1 MDITYKFLD
10 NPKEINLSTEGFSV
24 LYGDNG
30 VGKTRILKTLS
41 SIASLKKIGSSV
53 LELFEKNNLE
63 YIKIN
68 NESILTILDAESRE
82 NKLDENLYDNFINDH
97 FDAFKDL
104 GMVFSEIINQN
115 RFVPFFPI
123 TRFVGYN
130 RRIERILV
138 RESRRNLYNEISML
152 IDGITRLFREIERS
166 VRNIDTDFE
175 FDIELFDLAKDIL
188 KYISWNFDNYKFNN
202 SLRSEISESL
212 NKDFLSEPLFQNKN
226 SKYIS
231 PELSEF
237 KSADFLLIQELLI
250 AKQNYANDKL
260 KCSYDA
266 EATENIKDI
275 TYYIKR
281 LALLNDF
288 LARYSNIKLE
298 VNMENYSSLVAKKN
312 NDEIELSFLSSGEQR
327 LITLLANCIFSD
339 EKIILIDEPEIS
351 LSIKNQSKL
360 MLDISNILKQADK
373 TLIIATHAPY
383 IFKACKELG
392 FNRVEL

>member
-24 LYGDNG
+24 LYVDNG

-68 NESILTILDAESRE
+68 NESILTIFDAESRE
-82 NKLDENLYDNFINDH
+82 NKLDENLYDNFIIDH

-104 GMVFSEIINQN
+104 GIVFSEIINQN

-123 TRFVGYN
+123 TRFVGYK

-138 RESRRNLYNEISML
+138 RESRRNLYNEIGML

-166 VRNIDTDFE
+166 VKNIDTDFE
-175 FDIELFDLAKDIL
+175 FDMELINLSKDIL
-188 KYISWNFDNYKFNN
+188 EYISWNFDNYKFKN
-202 SLRSEISESL
+202 SFRSEISESL
-212 NKDFLSEPLFQNKN
+212 NRAFFYEPLFQNKN

-237 KSADFLLIQELLI
+237 KSAESLMTQELLI
-250 AKQNYANDKL
+250 AKENCANYKL
-260 KCSYDA
+260 KCSYVPD
-266 EATENIKDI
+266 ATEYIKDI
-275 TYYIKR
+275 TYYIER

-288 LARYSNIKLE
+288 LARYCNIRLE
-298 VNMENYSSLVAKKN
+298 VNMENYSSLVAMKN
-312 NDEIELSFLSSGEQR
+312 GYEIELSFLSSGEQR

-339 EKIILIDEPEIS
+339 EQIILIDEPEIS

-360 MLDISNILKQADK
+360 MLDISNILKQANK

-383 IFKACKELG
+383 IFKACKEIG

>member
-152 IDGITRLFREIERS
+152 IDGMTRLFREIERS

-237 KSADFLLIQELLI
+237 KSAESLMTQELLI

>member
-68 NESILTILDAESRE
+68 NESILTIFDAESRE
-82 NKLDENLYDNFINDH
+82 NKLDEKLYDNFINDH
-97 FDAFKDL
+97 SDAFKDL
-104 GMVFSEIINQN
+104 GMIFSEIINQN

-123 TRFVGYN
+123 TRFVGYK

-138 RESRRNLYNEISML
+138 RESRRNLYNEVGML
-152 IDGITRLFREIERS
+152 IDGITHLFREIERS
-166 VRNIDTDFE
+166 VRNIDIDVE

-202 SLRSEISESL
+202 SLRSEMSESL
-212 NKDFLSEPLFQNKN
+212 KKDFLSEPLFQIKN

-237 KSADFLLIQELLI
+237 KSAESLMTQELLV

-260 KCSYDA
+260 KCFYDA
-266 EATENIKDI
+266 YATESIKDI
-275 TYYIKR
+275 TYYIER

-312 NDEIELSFLSSGEQR
+312 DDEIELSFLSSGEQR

-360 MLDISNILKQADK
+360 MLDISNILKQANK

-383 IFKACKELG
+383 IFKACKEIG

>member
-123 TRFVGYN
+123 TRFVGYK

-237 KSADFLLIQELLI
+237 KSAESLMTQELLI

-275 TYYIKR
+275 TYYIER

>member
-123 TRFVGYN
+123 TRFVGYK

-237 KSADFLLIQELLI
+237 KSAESLMTQELLI

>member
-10 NPKEINLSTEGFSV
+10 NPNEISLPIKGFSV

-41 SIASLKKIGSSV
+41 SIASLKKISSSV
-53 LELFEKNNLE
+53 LELLEKNNLE

-68 NESILTILDAESRE
+68 DESILSIFDSDNKE
-82 NKLDENLYDNFINDH
+82 NKLDDNLYDSFINDH
-97 FDAFKDL
+97 KDAFNDL
-104 GMVFSEIINQN
+104 NIVFTEIINQN

-123 TRFVGYN
+123 SKFVSYN
-130 RRIERILV
+130 RRIERIV
-138 RESRRNLYNEISML
+138 ERGTRKNLYHEISIL
-152 IDGITRLFREIERS
+152 INGITHLLREIERS
-166 VRNIDTDFE
+166 VRNIDIGLDFDTE
-175 FDIELFDLAKDIL
+175 LIELSKDIL
-188 KYISWNFDNYKFNN
+188 KYISWNFDNYKFKN
-202 SLRSEISESL
+202 SFRSEISESL
-212 NKDFLSEPLFQNKN
+212 NENFFSEPLFQNKN

-237 KSADFLLIQELLI
+237 KAAESLMTQELLI
-250 AKQNYANDKL
+250 AKQNCANYKL

-266 EATENIKDI
+266 EATEYIKDI
-275 TYYIKR
+275 TYYIER

-298 VNMENYSSLVAKKN
+298 VNMENYSSLIAKKN
-312 NDEIELSFLSSGEQR
+312 GDEIELSFLSSGEQR

-360 MLDISNILKQADK
+360 MLDMTNILKKANK

>member
-68 NESILTILDAESRE
+68 NESILTIFDAESRE

-104 GMVFSEIINQN
+104 GMIFSEIINEN

-123 TRFVGYN
+123 TRFVGYK

-138 RESRRNLYNEISML
+138 RESRRNLYNEVGML
-152 IDGITRLFREIERS
+152 IDEITRLFREIERS

-237 KSADFLLIQELLI
+237 KSAESLMTQELLV

-260 KCSYDA
+260 KCFYDA
-266 EATENIKDI
+266 DATESIKDI
-275 TYYIKR
+275 TYYIER

-312 NDEIELSFLSSGEQR
+312 DDEIELSFLSSGEQR

-360 MLDISNILKQADK
+360 MLDISNILEQANK

-383 IFKACKELG
+383 LFKACKELG

>member
-68 NESILTILDAESRE
+68 NESILTIFDAESRE

-104 GMVFSEIINQN
+104 GMIFSEIINQN

-123 TRFVGYN
+123 TRFVGYK

-152 IDGITRLFREIERS
+152 IDGITRFFREIERS

-237 KSADFLLIQELLI
+237 KSAESLMTQELLI
-250 AKQNYANDKL
+250 AKQNYANYKL

-266 EATENIKDI
+266 DATENIKDI
-275 TYYIKR
+275 TYYIER

-312 NDEIELSFLSSGEQR
+312 DDEIELSFLSSGEQR

-339 EKIILIDEPEIS
+339 ENIILIDEPEIS

-360 MLDISNILKQADK
+360 MLDISNILKQANK

-383 IFKACKELG
+383 IFKACKEIG

>member
-237 KSADFLLIQELLI
+237 KSAESLMTQELLI

>member
-10 NPKEINLSTEGFSV
+10 NPKEINLSIEGFSV

-41 SIASLKKIGSSV
+41 SIANLKKISSSV
-53 LELFEKNNLE
+53 LELLEKNNLE

-68 NESILTILDAESRE
+68 NESILSIFDGENRE
-82 NKLDENLYDNFINDH
+82 NKLADNLYDNFINDH
-97 FDAFKDL
+97 SDAFKDL
-104 GMVFSEIINQN
+104 CIVFSEIINQN

-123 TRFVGYN
+123 SKFVGYS
-130 RRIERILV
+130 RRLERILE
-138 RESRRNLYNEISML
+138 RGTRRNLYQEISML
-152 IDGITRLFREIERS
+152 INGITHLLREIERS
-166 VRNIDTDFE
+166 VRNIDIDVE
-175 FDIELFDLAKDIL
+175 FDMELINLSKDIL
-188 KYISWNFDNYKFNN
+188 EYISWNFDNYKFKN
-202 SLRSEISESL
+202 SFRSEISESL
-212 NKDFLSEPLFQNKN
+212 NENFFNEPLFQNKN

-237 KSADFLLIQELLI
+237 KAAESLMTQELLI
-250 AKQNYANDKL
+250 AKQNCANYKL

-266 EATENIKDI
+266 DATEYIKDI
-275 TYYIKR
+275 TYYIER

-298 VNMENYSSLVAKKN
+298 VNMENYSSLIVKKN
-312 NDEIELSFLSSGEQR
+312 GDEVELSFLSSGEQR

-360 MLDISNILKQADK
+360 MLDMTNILKKANK
-373 TLIIATHAPY
+373 TLIIATHAQY

>member
-1 MDITYKFLD
+1 MI
-10 NPKEINLSTEGFSV
+10 
-24 LYGDNG
+24 
-30 VGKTRILKTLS
+30 
-41 SIASLKKIGSSV
+41 
-53 LELFEKNNLE
+53 
-63 YIKIN
+63 
-68 NESILTILDAESRE
+68 
-82 NKLDENLYDNFINDH
+82 
-97 FDAFKDL
+97 
-104 GMVFSEIINQN
+104 FSEIINEN

-123 TRFVGYN
+123 TRFVGYK

-138 RESRRNLYNEISML
+138 RESRRNLYNEVGML

-212 NKDFLSEPLFQNKN
+212 NKDFLSEPLFQIKN

-237 KSADFLLIQELLI
+237 KSAESLMTQELLV

-260 KCSYDA
+260 KCFYDA
-266 EATENIKDI
+266 DATESIKDI
-275 TYYIKR
+275 TYYIER

-312 NDEIELSFLSSGEQR
+312 DDEIELSFLSSGEQR

-360 MLDISNILKQADK
+360 MLDISNILEQANK